1 MNIKLLIMITATSA
15 LTVVFGCFVWPT
27 QYRNSY
33 LRSGGSSCPVR
44 IDRFSGHA
52 EILTGSGWRPLGG
65 GNDAAKTRKEE
76 ELPPE
81 EASKITG
88 NAVLSYGSLFSGK
101 IYNGSAW
108 VVSKV
113 IVNISAKE
121 KDGTIRW
128 SRDFAEPVTIL
139 SLSTGTI
146 SISVTD
152 GNGIQDAPWSM
163 KKVYGYRE

>member
-1 MNIKLLIMITATSA
+1 MNIKKPILIATACALLAGFA
-15 LTVVFGCFVWPT
+15 CFVWPT
-27 QYRNSY
+27 LYRYSY

-52 EILTGSGWRPLGG
+52 EILTGSGWRPLGR
-65 GNDAAKTRKEE
+65 GNDVAKVRKEE

-81 EASKITG
+81 EADKITG
-88 NAVLSYGSLFSGK
+88 NAGLAYGSLFSGK
-101 IYNGSAW
+101 IYNGSSW
-108 VVSKV
+108 VVSRIV
-113 IVNISAKE
+113 VNISAKE

-128 SRDFAEPVTIL
+128 SRDFAAPVTIP

-152 GNGIQDAPWSM
+152 GKGIQDAPWSM
-163 KKVYGYRE
+163 VKVYGYRQ